1 MQGQHPE
8 DFPVDSKVG
17 NRIGTLG
24 RLGGD
29 AGAGTGGGQ
38 QRDRA
43 VFAGFWIEKD
53 AELGVA
59 KGQLEELAGHSARLT
74 VLLHRVNLVKLPGL
88 LARRLS
94 QRLSGKG

>member
-1 MQGQHPE
+1 MPE
-8 DFPVDSKVG
+8 PELEAA
-17 NRIGTLG
+17 NNEIQ
-24 RLGGD
+24 RL
-29 AGAGTGGGQ
+29 
-38 QRDRA
+38 RRLL
-43 VFAGFWIEKD
+43 IEKD

>member
-1 MQGQHPE
+1 MPE
-8 DFPVDSKVG
+8 PELEAA
-17 NRIGTLG
+17 NNEIE
-24 RLGGD
+24 RL
-29 AGAGTGGGQ
+29 
-38 QRDRA
+38 RRLL
-43 VFAGFWIEKD
+43 IEKD

-88 LARRLS
+88 LVRRLS

>member
-1 MQGQHPE
+1 MPE
-8 DFPVDSKVG
+8 PELEAA
-17 NRIGTLG
+17 NNEIE
-24 RLGGD
+24 RL
-29 AGAGTGGGQ
+29 
-38 QRDRA
+38 RRLL
-43 VFAGFWIEKD
+43 IEKD